1 MKAVNAP
8 TFLTLPLS
16 LEAGSGNQ
24 ATAPVLKPSRELEPG
39 SKAAFPVPLTP
50 DLDIAAAALR
60 EGKLV
65 AFPTETV
72 YGLGADAE
80 NVSAVAR
87 IFAVKRRPADHPLI
101 VHIASADELPR
112 WAEDVPDAAWRL
124 AEAYWP
130 GPLTLLL
137 HKGPRVPN
145 ETTGGLASVG
155 LRVPAHPLA
164 LELLKRFG
172 GGVAAPS
179 ANRFGRVSPTCA
191 QHVQEDLGDE
201 VDVLLDGGSCSVG
214 VESTIVDLTHDAP
227 ILLRPGGVS
236 AEAIESLLGVTM
248 SRHAPHDVRAPGM
261 LVSHYAPRA
270 RVELLAPTELGQR
283 ARALSVAGARVAV
296 LVSSS
301 DDRAP
306 LAGLA
311 GVRLLDLGASDD
323 AAAQHLYAALRQA
336 DVDGADVVLASPP
349 SAEHAHG
356 IAEALTDRLTKAAG
370 PRSND

>member
-1 MKAVNAP
+1 
-8 TFLTLPLS
+8 
-16 LEAGSGNQ
+16 
-24 ATAPVLKPSRELEPG
+24 
-39 SKAAFPVPLTP
+39 VPLTH
-50 DLDIAAAALR
+50 DIESAAAALR

-80 NVSAVAR
+80 NVAAVAR

-101 VHIASADELPR
+101 VHIASAEELPR
-112 WAEDVPDAAWRL
+112 WAAHVPDAAWRL

-137 HKGPRVPN
+137 SKGPRVPN
-145 ETTGGLASVG
+145 ETTGGLGSVG

-164 LELLKRFG
+164 LALLRAFG

-191 QHVQEDLGDE
+191 RHVQEDLGDE
-201 VDVLLDGGSCSVG
+201 IDLLLDGGACSVG
-214 VESTIVDLTHDAP
+214 VESTIVDLTHAVP
-227 ILLRPGGVS
+227 VLLRPGGVA
-236 AEAIESLLGVTM
+236 AEELESLLGVKL
-248 SRHAPHDVRAPGM
+248 SRTAPHDVRAPGM
-261 LVSHYAPRA
+261 LASHYAPSA
-270 RVELLAPTELGQR
+270 RVELIETPQLSRRARELARAGQR
-283 ARALSVAGARVAV
+283 VTV
-296 LVSSS
+296 LVTSS
-301 DDRAP
+301 DDRVA
-306 LAGLA
+306 LAALD
-311 GVRLLDLGASDD
+311 GVQLLDLGASDD

-349 SAEHAHG
+349 AAHGARG

-370 PRSND
+370 PRSTDK

>member
-1 MKAVNAP
+1 
-8 TFLTLPLS
+8 
-16 LEAGSGNQ
+16 
-24 ATAPVLKPSRELEPG
+24 
-39 SKAAFPVPLTP
+39 VPLTL

-80 NVSAVAR
+80 NVAAVAR

-112 WAEDVPDAAWRL
+112 WAAQVPDAAWRL
-124 AEAYWP
+124 AERYWP
-130 GPLTLLL
+130 GPLTLLVP
-137 HKGPRVPN
+137 KGPRVPN
-145 ETTGGLASVG
+145 ETTGGLGSVG

-164 LELLKRFG
+164 LELLRRFG

-191 QHVQEDLGDE
+191 RHVHEDLGDE
-201 VDVLLDGGSCSVG
+201 VDVLLDGGPCSVG
-214 VESTIVDLTHDAP
+214 VESTIVDLTHDVP
-227 ILLRPGGVS
+227 LLLRPGGVA
-236 AEAIESLLGVTM
+236 AEAIESLLGVKL
-248 SRHAPHDVRAPGM
+248 SRSAPRDVRAPGM
-261 LVSHYAPRA
+261 LASHYAPRA
-270 RVELLAPTELGQR
+270 RVELLAPTELVER
-283 ARALSVAGARVAV
+283 ARDLTLAGARVAV
-296 LVSSS
+296 LVSTD
-301 DDRAP
+301 DDRAA

-311 GVRLLDLGASDD
+311 GVRLLDLGADDD

-336 DVDGADVVLASPP
+336 DVDSADVILASPP
-349 SAEHAHG
+349 AAGHAHG

-370 PRSND
+370 PRSTD